1 VDWEVRIEQP
11 HFYMGDASLS
21 SPVQH
26 HLNKLNWKEKS
37 MNEVTLGT
45 KEAQLELSLE
55 VAVEQEI
62 NGVGMGVLSDGTP
75 YLNLRGLASMCGV
88 DHSQIVR
95 ITNDWDAVP
104 IKPREAKIRELV
116 QVQGV
121 DDSVAFQAVLRA
133 GTIHHI
139 VPGPVCMAVLE
150 YYAFEAR
157 GENDQAA
164 KSYRVLAR
172 KGFND
177 FVYAQVGYNPDGTS
191 KVAWKQFHDRVTL
204 NYHQVPDGYFSV
216 FKEISDIIVTLIKQG
231 IELGDKFIPDLSIGQ
246 HWGKHWSS
254 GNLDNV
260 YGSRTKVPHYYPSNF
275 PQALSN
281 PQDAWVYP
289 DEALPEFRS
298 WVRKTYLPDKMP
310 KYLSTKVADG
320 SVGGLK
326 AQQAIAALSPKL
338 VAAAKPAPR
347 LK

>member
-1 VDWEVRIEQP
+1 
-11 HFYMGDASLS
+11 M
-21 SPVQH
+21 
-26 HLNKLNWKEKS
+26 
-37 MNEVTLGT
+37 
-45 KEAQLELSLE
+45 
-55 VAVEQEI
+55 
-62 NGVGMGVLSDGTP
+62 
-75 YLNLRGLASMCGV
+75 
-88 DHSQIVR
+88 
-95 ITNDWDAVP
+95 
-104 IKPREAKIRELV
+104 
-116 QVQGV
+116 QGV

-246 HWGKHWSS
+246 HWGRHWSS

-338 VAAAKPAPR
+338 VTAAKPVPQ